1 MVASQLM
8 TIDNAIQAT
17 RSLNPIFEEILIHL
31 TTKSFLKIIMST
43 TPTRTEQQIKLIPDT
58 LGIRALHNIHQLKF
72 TNVPST
78 KKNITLGNAPSS

>member
-1 MVASQLM
+1 
-8 TIDNAIQAT
+8 
-17 RSLNPIFEEILIHL
+17 
-31 TTKSFLKIIMST
+31 MST

-58 LGIRALHNIHQLKF
+58 LGIRALHHIHQLKF